1 MALLDS
7 LVTLFIGTHKERE
20 ARELRE
26 LYERVKTA
34 FDRSPYADKDAVL
47 EFVHDI
53 VKEVEARLGFRLA
66 IGFDLEVMDCVY
78 SLTQED
84 PVLFWWSDDLPD
96 NPSADVAVVYSRF
109 LKIKERVL
117 SNPKHYEDI
126 WREKVIRILEG
137 ILGYLRPAL
146 EPLSPLVSDGEPFP
160 LTTTIANLCNVAEVV
175 ERLIA
180 TLHDDD
186 VVNAG
191 FFVDIRERIER
202 NARAASEGKKPP
214 DWISPSKSK
223 LPSGDIPA
231 AYLGGTAFATL
242 FEQPLPFPLPQD
254 TRFQHQFVVAP
265 PGSGKTQLLQAQIAY
280 DLSNVIAGKTSI
292 IVIDSQGI
300 NEGTQGKKR
309 TLLQN
314 LINLKVF
321 APGQPLEGKL
331 VYLHPSRGLALNIFD
346 MGQNDPS
353 ASERQREVLL
363 SSAHEMISYC
373 LSGDTDQQRQMIQYV
388 VRLAMQMPD
397 ATIHAVR
404 RILTTPEKRFEAT
417 FGEALNRATPLVQD
431 YFRGTFFTAG
441 RAPTKDAVL
450 ARVMGMLSSDI
461 FAEMFSHSHN
471 SVRLLDELEAGKV
484 IVINTDKELLKR
496 HACEAFGRFFIALL
510 MQATMQRRTATPVYC
525 YIDECQDYVAQD
537 ENIVEMLLQ
546 ARKQNLGLILATQL
560 LSNITSPKVRTALSS
575 VAIKMAGRNTDE
587 APEISRFMG
596 TTAGFISRQQV
607 GTFAAY
613 VQDVTR
619 EGAVTVQVPGFVME
633 KMERMTREEYDQVHR
648 TQRTSPPAAPQAPT
662 DKTEGWDDDLV
673 H

>member
-1 MALLDS
+1 MALLDN
-7 LVTLFIGTHKERE
+7 LVSFFVGTHKERE

-26 LYERVKTA
+26 LYDRVKAA
-34 FDRSPYADKDAVL
+34 FDRSPYADSEDILL
-47 EFVHDI
+47 EFVHDL

-66 IGFDLEVMDCVY
+66 KGFDLEVMDCVY
-78 SLTQED
+78 SLTQQD
-84 PVLFWWSDDLPD
+84 PVLFWWCNDLPD
-96 NPSADVAVVYSRF
+96 TPPADIAVAYLKF
-109 LKIKERVL
+109 LRVKERVL

-146 EPLSPLVSDGEPFP
+146 EPLSPLLSDDEPFP
-160 LTTTIANLCNVAEVV
+160 LTTRIANLCNIAEVV
-175 ERLIA
+175 ERLIV
-180 TLHDDD
+180 TLQHDD

-202 NARAASEGKKPP
+202 NARAVSEGKKPP
-214 DWISPSKSK
+214 DWIIPTKSK
-223 LPSGDIPA
+223 LPPVDIPS
-231 AYLGGTAFATL
+231 AYLGGTAFAEL
-242 FEQPLPFPLPQD
+242 FDKPLPFPLSQD
-254 TRFQHQFVVAP
+254 IRFQHQFVVAP
-265 PGSGKTQLLQAQIAY
+265 PGSGKTQLLQAQIAH
-280 DLSNVIAGKTSI
+280 DLTHVIAGKASI

-314 LINLKVF
+314 LINLKLF
-321 APGQPLEGKL
+321 APGQPLDGKL

-353 ASERQREVLL
+353 ASERQREVSL

-397 ATIHAVR
+397 ATIHTVR

-417 FGEALNRATPLVQD
+417 FSEALDRATPLVQD

-461 FAEMFSHSHN
+461 FADMFSHTHN
-471 SVRLLDELEAGKV
+471 SVRLLDEIEGGKV

-510 MQATMQRRTATPVYC
+510 MQATMQRRTATPVFC
-525 YIDECQDYVAQD
+525 YIDECHDYVAAD

-546 ARKQNLGLILATQL
+546 ARKQSAGLVLATQL

-587 APEISRFMG
+587 APEIARFMG
-596 TTAGFISRQQV
+596 TNAEFISRQQV

-613 VQDVTR
+613 VQDITR
-619 EGAVTVQVPGFVME
+619 EGAITVEVPGFVME
-633 KMERMTREEYDQVHR
+633 KMERMTPEEHDQVHR
-648 TQRTSPPAAPQAPT
+648 LRAKSSPAPQPPT
-662 DKTEGWDDDLV
+662 KKAEGWDDDLV